1 MNLRR
6 NIEKVYEFRS
16 VPQSQ
21 NMSSSTLGIVSKAK
35 KKKKERERERDYL
48 TFREEIINKVPG
60 QEIRDRHIDKKEQ

>member
-21 NMSSSTLGIVSKAK
+21 NMSTSTLGIFSKAK
-35 KKKKERERERDYL
+35 KTKKKRDYL

>member
-6 NIEKVYEFRS
+6 NIEKVYEFRG

-21 NMSSSTLGIVSKAK
+21 NMSTSTLGIVSKAK
-35 KKKKERERERDYL
+35 KKKERDYL

>member
-6 NIEKVYEFRS
+6 NIEKVYEFRG

-21 NMSSSTLGIVSKAK
+21 NMSTSTLGIVSKAK
-35 KKKKERERERDYL
+35 KKRERERDYL

>member
-6 NIEKVYEFRS
+6 NIEKVYEFRG

-21 NMSSSTLGIVSKAK
+21 KMSTSTLGIVSKAK
-35 KKKKERERERDYL
+35 KKKKKKERDL

-60 QEIRDRHIDKKEQ
+60 QEIRHRHIGKKEQ

>member
-21 NMSSSTLGIVSKAK
+21 NMSTSTLGIVSKAK
-35 KKKKERERERDYL
+35 KKKKRDYL

>member
-21 NMSSSTLGIVSKAK
+21 NMSTSTLGIVSKAK
-35 KKKKERERERDYL
+35 KKKKKRDYL